1 MYVYIDII
9 LIICIVPS
17 YSNVQVFDWV
27 PISGPAIVP
36 FGAMADPGPL
46 HFIGEFKG
54 GIKWDD

>member
-27 PISGPAIVP
+27 PISGPAIVSGQWP
-36 FGAMADPGPL
+36 ILVHSILLVNLKRD
-46 HFIGEFKG
+46 
-54 GIKWDD
+54 